1 MNLTRLMLMLAL
13 CTMTGVLCSTSYA
26 KEKPA
31 QVIRF
36 GVEPLVPPFES
47 RNAKGE
53 LVGLNI
59 ELGNALCA
67 ELKRRCVWIDQSYA
81 TNLAALEA
89 GRFDA
94 IMPMSST
101 PARRQQIDFT
111 DNLYPLET
119 RLVAR
124 RDLALQPDVKSLQGR
139 RIGVLAG
146 TSREAY
152 ALARWAPYGIEIR
165 TFKLNA
171 ELIESLR
178 SGKIDAT
185 LQDSIEISQALLKTP
200 QGVDFAF
207 AGAAIKDEMLGTGV
221 AIGLRKSDP
230 ELRVALNQAL
240 QRLKD
245 NGQHAAITGRY
256 LAAAPAVQ
264 RPAIQP
270 LSFSPAGAGLPFS
283 QTVRAGS
290 LLFLSG
296 VLGLDDAGKRIPG
309 GIEAETAKALESIR
323 TILKGQG
330 LSMERVVKCTVI
342 LADINDFVAM
352 NKVYIRYFPA
362 DRLLARTTFAAG
374 KLLMDA
380 RIEIECVASY

>member
-1 MNLTRLMLMLAL
+1 MILTRLMLALAL
-13 CTMTGVLCSTSYA
+13 CTMTGVLCSTAYA
-26 KEKPA
+26 KEKRS

-67 ELKRRCVWIDQSYA
+67 QLKRRCEWVDQSYA

-101 PARRQQIDFT
+101 PARRKQIDFT

-124 RDLALQPDVKSLQGR
+124 RDLALQPDLKVLQGR

-152 ALARWAPYGIEIR
+152 ALARWAPHGVEVK

-171 ELIESLR
+171 QLIESLR
-178 SGKIDAT
+178 KGEIDAT
-185 LQDSIEISQALLKTP
+185 LQDSIEISQALLKTA

-207 AGAAIKDEMLGTGV
+207 AGPAIKDEMLGTGV
-221 AIGLRKSDP
+221 AIGLRKTDP
-230 ELRVALNQAL
+230 ELRDALNQAL

-256 LAAAPAVQ
+256 LAAAPAPQ
-264 RPAIQP
+264 RPVLQP
-270 LSFSPAGAGLPFS
+270 LGFSPADAGLPFS

-296 VLGLDDAGKRIPG
+296 LLGLDSAGKRVPG
-309 GIEAETAKALESIR
+309 GIEAETARALESMR
-323 TILKGQG
+323 TILKDKG

-342 LADINDFVAM
+342 LADINDFAAM
-352 NKVYIRYFPA
+352 NKVYSRYFPA
-362 DRLLARTTFAAG
+362 NHLPARTAFAAG
-374 KLLMDA
+374 RLLLDA

>member
-1 MNLTRLMLMLAL
+1 MILTRLMLALAL
-13 CTMTGVLCSTSYA
+13 CTMTGVLCSTAYA
-26 KEKPA
+26 KEKRS

-67 ELKRRCVWIDQSYA
+67 QLKRRCEWVDQSYA

-101 PARRQQIDFT
+101 PARRKQIDFT

-124 RDLALQPDVKSLQGR
+124 RDLALQPDLKVLQGR

-152 ALARWAPYGIEIR
+152 ALARWAPHGVEVK

-171 ELIESLR
+171 QLIESLR
-178 SGKIDAT
+178 KGEIDA
-185 LQDSIEISQALLKTP
+185 SKS
-200 QGVDFAF
+200 
-207 AGAAIKDEMLGTGV
+207 
-221 AIGLRKSDP
+221 RKP
-230 ELRVALNQAL
+230 
-240 QRLKD
+240 
-245 NGQHAAITGRY
+245 
-256 LAAAPAVQ
+256 
-264 RPAIQP
+264 
-270 LSFSPAGAGLPFS
+270 
-283 QTVRAGS
+283 
-290 LLFLSG
+290 
-296 VLGLDDAGKRIPG
+296 
-309 GIEAETAKALESIR
+309 
-323 TILKGQG
+323 
-330 LSMERVVKCTVI
+330 C
-342 LADINDFVAM
+342 
-352 NKVYIRYFPA
+352 
-362 DRLLARTTFAAG
+362 
-374 KLLMDA
+374 
-380 RIEIECVASY
+380 